1 MNTEQI
7 PSKTGQGEIKELSFE
22 AWSLSADVL
31 RSLEEMGYTKPT
43 AVQQAVYRPAVDRK
57 DIIVQSRTGTGK
69 TAAFGIPIVEK
80 IVRREPGL
88 QVIVLAPTRE
98 LALQTARELQK
109 LGKHLD
115 IRTTSVY
122 GGAPMGRQIDD
133 LAAGAQ
139 IVSGTPGRVLDHLI
153 RKTMVPS
160 ELRLLVLDEMDEML
174 SMGFAKEINAILER
188 LPARRQTMCFS
199 ATVEDQVRQ
208 IAERHMKDP
217 EFISLSSDAISP
229 EEVTHYV
236 YMVSGTDRTGDL
248 IKILEVED
256 PENALIFCNQKA
268 ETERVAYQLQQAG
281 FDADWLNGD
290 LPQSERERVMGLT
303 RQGKLRYL
311 VATDV
316 AARGIDISHL
326 THIINY
332 TFPESA
338 TIYVHRTGRTG
349 RAGKAGTAISLV
361 SPHDLGELYY
371 LRLEHKIF
379 PVERSLPTKGEV
391 KTRQEADRIELL
403 NQAFAREPVGA
414 DLSLTRRL
422 LTHPA
427 VERIVSGLLQGFY
440 GAQVGDTDEVAAA
453 ARRSRR
459 PTPVATPGPGE
470 NERSNRE
477 RRRREHRPADGEQRK
492 RRRER
497 TAKMP
502 EEAAGPDEAA
512 DERDEENRSAAELG
526 GTLFL
531 NLGRRDGLRIG
542 EVSRMLRERCSLKR
556 NEIGKIRIRDRYTLI
571 DVPADRMDD
580 IIAGL
585 EGAELR
591 DKPLAPERA
600 KVS

>member
-7 PSKTGQGEIKELSFE
+7 PLEAGRDEPEELTFE
-22 AWSLSADVL
+22 AWSLSDDV
-31 RSLEEMGYTKPT
+31 RRALEEMGYTKPT
-43 AVQQAVYRPAVDRK
+43 AVQQAVYQTAVDRK

-98 LALQTARELQK
+98 LALQTARELQR

-139 IVSGTPGRVLDHLI
+139 IVSGTPGRVLDHLK
-153 RKTMVPS
+153 RKTMDPS
-160 ELRLLVLDEMDEML
+160 GLRLLVLDEMDEML
-174 SMGFAKEINAILER
+174 SMGFAKELNAILEQ
-188 LPARRQTMCFS
+188 LPERRQTMCFS
-199 ATVEDQVRQ
+199 ATVDDQMRQ

-217 EFISLSSDAISP
+217 EFVSLSSDAISP

-236 YMVSGTDRTGDL
+236 YMVSGTNRTGDL

-256 PENALIFCNQKA
+256 PDNALIFCNQKA
-268 ETERVAYQLQQAG
+268 ETERVAYELQQAG
-281 FDADWLNGD
+281 FNADWLNGD

-338 TIYVHRTGRTG
+338 TSYVHRTGRTG
-349 RAGKAGTAISLV
+349 RAGKAGTAVSLV

-371 LRLEHKIF
+371 VRLEHKIF
-379 PVERSLPTKGEV
+379 PIERSLPSSGEI

-403 NQAFAREPVGA
+403 SQAFDKEPTGT

-422 LTHPA
+422 LTHPEA
-427 VERIVSGLLQGFY
+427 ERIVNGLLQGFF
-440 GAQVGDTDEVAAA
+440 GAQGGDADELAAA
-453 ARRSRR
+453 ARRSRKPAPAPASGR
-459 PTPVATPGPGE
+459 SE
-470 NERSNRE
+470 NEMPEGKRRRQE
-477 RRRREHRPADGEQRK
+477 HRPAEAGQPRRRRERGPK
-492 RRRER
+492 
-497 TAKMP
+497 TV
-502 EEAAGPDEAA
+502 EEAGFDETT
-512 DERDEENRSAAELG
+512 DERDEGNGNAENLG

-531 NLGRRDGLRIG
+531 NLGRKDGLRVG
-542 EVSRMLRERCSLKR
+542 EVSRVLRERCSLKR
-556 NEIGKIRIRDRYTLI
+556 NEIGKIRIRDRYTFV
-571 DVPADRMDD
+571 DVPGERLDD
-580 IIAGL
+580 IITAL
-585 EGAELR
+585 EGTELR
-591 DKPLAPERA
+591 DKQLAPERA